1 MSQARLTRLCGLG
14 ALALSLNLTACSG
27 DDGPVDAGPEFELP
41 QILPG
46 RTPLCLSYTPT
57 TVNDPKPFSLSVD
70 NQGRQQLIISGA
82 RIEGDERGFFQ
93 IQGPDVM
100 VVETYESALF
110 QITYS
115 PTEPGWDEAVVVIES
130 NAQNYPALRV
140 SMLARA
146 VPEAGTLDGG
156 VSNWDA
162 GPKPPEAVGS
172 DGGETCPD
180 DESRM

>member
-1 MSQARLTRLCGLG
+1 
-14 ALALSLNLTACSG
+14 
-27 DDGPVDAGPEFELP
+27 
-41 QILPG
+41 
-46 RTPLCLSYTPT
+46 
-57 TVNDPKPFSLSVD
+57 
-70 NQGRQQLIISGA
+70 
-82 RIEGDERGFFQ
+82 
-93 IQGPDVM
+93 M

-146 VPEAGTLDGG
+146 VPEAGTVDGG